1 MPSKAF
7 ETINQIS
14 SNSNWALIDYQ
25 YFVKQSNEFFRT
37 NPTNQNISE
46 QTFNQLTEKL
56 NEEGNKFVIAPEFLW
71 NTLSHQFDLTFYSD
85 NKSLGLCLNKEK

>member
-1 MPSKAF
+1 
-7 ETINQIS
+7 
-14 SNSNWALIDYQ
+14 LDYE
-25 YFVKQSNEFFRT
+25 YFVKQSNEFFRP

-56 NEEGNKFVIAPEFLW
+56 NEEGNKVVIAPEFLW

-85 NKSLGLCLNKEK
+85 NKSLGFSFKRMAIGRC